1 MKTDPAGS
9 ARFGGVDRLFST
21 AGRQRLHQ
29 ARVAVIGLGGVGS
42 WAAEALARS
51 GVGALTLVDLDDVCV
66 TNINRQVQ
74 ALEDTVG
81 RPKVDVMADRIRLI
95 HPQCDVMPRQEF
107 FTAGTAEA
115 LLAGGFQYVVDA
127 IDDVANK
134 CLLIALCRA
143 RRIPLVVCGGAGG
156 KRDGTAVRV
165 DDLARTSHDRLLQ
178 QVRARL
184 RREHGF
190 SKGDQDFGV
199 AAVFS
204 AERAVFPGAD
214 GSVCAEREPGSDL
227 RLNCDSG
234 FGTAAFVTGAFGFA
248 AAGYV
253 VRRLAD
259 GR

>member
-1 MKTDPAGS
+1 MA
-9 ARFGGVDRLFST
+9 RLFSE
-21 AGRQRLHQ
+21 AGQVRLLR

-74 ALEDTVG
+74 ALDDTVG
-81 RPKVDVMADRIRLI
+81 RPKVDVMAERIRLI
-95 HPQCDVMPRQEF
+95 HPQCEVMPRQEF
-107 FTAGTAEA
+107 FTSGTAEA
-115 LLAGGFQYVVDA
+115 LLEAGFDYVVDA

-134 CLLIALCRA
+134 CLLIALCRS
-143 RRIPLVVCGGAGG
+143 RQIPLVVCGGAGG

-165 DDLARTSHDRLLQ
+165 DDLARTSRDRLLQ
-178 QVRARL
+178 KVRAQL

-190 SKGDQDFGV
+190 PKGEEPFGV

-204 AERAVFPGAD
+204 IEPAVFPHAD
-214 GSVCAEREPGSDL
+214 GSVGAEREPGSDL

-234 FGTAAFVTGAFGFA
+234 FGTAAFVTGAFGLA

-253 VRRLAD
+253 VRRLASD